1 MSARAGGE
9 AGRLA
14 SLPARPSRSLSAR
27 PPTPAPVR
35 VSSYAAATVASN
47 SSVFPERADPPVTRL
62 TVYRITHLRWD
73 GTKWAYAG
81 YHESRY
87 YLTRRAAQRKADQLA
102 AAHPEDHRFVVEPRS

>member
-1 MSARAGGE
+1 MSARAGGQ

-27 PPTPAPVR
+27 PPTPAPIR
-35 VSSYAAATVASN
+35 VASYAAATVAPI
-47 SSVFPERADPPVTRL
+47 SSSFPQRADPPVTRL
-62 TVYRITHLRWD
+62 TVYRIAHLRWD